1 MSGVI
6 PERGNVASIH
16 FLPENIVRFV
26 PVDKIRELIPKDSIV
41 EQLLLVVLLIVIIW
55 LFNKSF
61 RLFLKRAEKHG
72 FDRAATPLV
81 SDLVKYTTYAIGLL
95 LCLNIL
101 GVNTNGLLAML
112 GAASLAVGLALKDTL
127 SNVASGLLLLFLRPF
142 VAGDYIECG
151 SIKGKICAIGLFNTT
166 LETFEGIYV
175 SAPNRSL
182 WGSPIVNYARNPIR
196 RLDINVGV
204 SYDASLDVVF
214 CALRRMVE
222 QEASFMKIPPPK
234 FFVSDYADS
243 SINVTVWVWVRTFE
257 YYELKRKYSRIIKD
271 VLDEHKI
278 EIPFPQRV
286 VHLVK
291 DGEEAAVAKEREPDF
306 DDLVQDEVTFNGVKI
321 NLNR

>member
-1 MSGVI
+1 M
-6 PERGNVASIH
+6 ASIH
-16 FLPENIVRFV
+16 FLSENIVRFGY
-26 PVDKIRELIPKDSIV
+26 VDKIREIVPKDSII
-41 EQLLLVVLLIVIIW
+41 EQILLVVLLIVIIW

-81 SDLVKYTTYAIGLL
+81 SDLVKYTTYAVGLL
-95 LCLNIL
+95 LGLNIL

-127 SNVASGLLLLFLRPF
+127 ANVASGLLLLFLRPF

-204 SYDASLDVVF
+204 SYEASLDVVF
-214 CALRRMVE
+214 CALRKMVE
-222 QEASFMKIPPPK
+222 QDASFLKVPPPK
-234 FFVSDYADS
+234 FFVSEYADS

-291 DGEEAAVAKEREPDF
+291 EGEDAAVSKEREPDF
-306 DDLVQDEVTFNGVKI
+306 DDLVQEEVTLNGVKI

>member
-1 MSGVI
+1 MPKRS
-6 PERGNVASIH
+6 
-16 FLPENIVRFV
+16 FLLKNIVRFV
-26 PVDKIRELIPKDSIV
+26 FVNKIRELIPKDSIV
-41 EQLLLVVLLIVIIW
+41 EQLLLVVLLIVVIW

-61 RLFLKRAEKHG
+61 KLFLRRAEKHG
-72 FDRAATPLV
+72 LDRAAVPLI
-81 SDLVKYTTYAIGLL
+81 SDLVKYTTYAVGLL
-95 LCLNIL
+95 LGLNIL

-166 LETFEGIYV
+166 LETFEGIAV

-182 WGSPIVNYARNPIR
+182 WGAPIVNYARNPIR
-196 RLDINVGV
+196 RLDIEIGV

-214 CALRRMVE
+214 CALRKMVE
-222 QEASFMKIPPPK
+222 QDASFLKVPPPK
-234 FFVSDYADS
+234 FFVSEYADS

-291 DGEEAAVAKEREPDF
+291 EGEEAAVAKEREPDF
-306 DDLVQDEVTFNGVKI
+306 DDLVQDEVTLNGVKI

>member
-1 MSGVI
+1 MSRVI
-6 PERGNVASIH
+6 PARDNAPLRS

-26 PVDKIRELIPKDSIV
+26 FVNKIRELIPKDSIV
-41 EQLLLVVLLIVIIW
+41 EQLLLVVLLIVVIW

-61 RLFLKRAEKHG
+61 KLFLRRAEKHG
-72 FDRAATPLV
+72 LDRAAVPLI
-81 SDLVKYTTYAIGLL
+81 SDLVKYTTYAVGLL
-95 LCLNIL
+95 LGLNIL

-166 LETFEGIYV
+166 LETFEGIAV

-182 WGSPIVNYARNPIR
+182 WGAPIVNYARNPIR
-196 RLDINVGV
+196 RLDIEIGV

-214 CALRRMVE
+214 CALRKMVE
-222 QEASFMKIPPPK
+222 QDASFLKVPPPK
-234 FFVSDYADS
+234 FFVSEYADS

-291 DGEEAAVAKEREPDF
+291 EGEEAAVAKEREPDF
-306 DDLVQDEVTFNGVKI
+306 DDLVQDEVTLNGVKI

>member
-1 MSGVI
+1 M
-6 PERGNVASIH
+6 ASTH

-95 LCLNIL
+95 LCLNVL

-127 SNVASGLLLLFLRPF
+127 ANVASGLLLLFLRPF

-222 QEASFMKIPPPK
+222 QEASFMKVPPPK
-234 FFVSDYADS
+234 FFVSEYADS

-291 DGEEAAVAKEREPDF
+291 DGEQDGAVKEREPDF

>member
-1 MSGVI
+1 MSGI
-6 PERGNVASIH
+6 IAEERYSLSCG
-16 FLPENIVRFV
+16 FLPRNNVRFLA
-26 PVDKIRELIPKDSIV
+26 VDRIREYIPKDSLL
-41 EQLLLVVLLIVIIW
+41 EQLLLVALLFLIIW

-61 RLFLKRAEKHG
+61 RLFLKRAERRG
-72 FDRAATPLV
+72 FDRAAIPLV
-81 SDLVKYTTYAIGLL
+81 SDLVKYTTYALGLL
-95 LCLNIL
+95 VALNIL

-127 SNVASGLLLLFLRPF
+127 ANIASGLLLLFLRPF

-166 LETFEGIYV
+166 LETFEGIAV

-182 WGSPIVNYARNPIR
+182 WGAPIVNYARNPIR
-196 RLDINVGV
+196 RLDIEIGV

-222 QEASFMKIPPPK
+222 QDTSFLRVPPPK
-234 FFVSDYADS
+234 FFVSSYADS

-291 DGEEAAVAKEREPDF
+291 EGEEVATSGERVPDF
-306 DDLVQDEVTFNGVKI
+306 DDLVQDEIIVDGKLI
-321 NLNR
+321 SGK

>member
-1 MSGVI
+1 M
-6 PERGNVASIH
+6 ASIH

>member
-6 PERGNVASIH
+6 PVRDNAPLRS
-16 FLPENIVRFV
+16 FLPENIVRFGIV
-26 PVDKIRELIPKDSIV
+26 EKLREFIPKDSII
-41 EQLLLVVLLIVIIW
+41 EQLLLVVLLIAIIW

-61 RLFLKRAEKHG
+61 RMFLKRAEKHG
-72 FDRAATPLV
+72 LDRAAVPLI
-81 SDLVKYTTYAIGLL
+81 SDLVKYTTYAVGLL
-95 LCLNIL
+95 LGLNIL

-166 LETFEGIYV
+166 LETFEGIAV

-182 WGSPIVNYARNPIR
+182 WGAPIVNYARNPIR
-196 RLDINVGV
+196 RLDIEIGV
-204 SYDASLDVVF
+204 SYDSSLDVVF

-222 QEASFMKIPPPK
+222 QEASFLKVPPPK
-234 FFVSDYADS
+234 FFVSSYADS
-243 SINVTVWVWVRTFE
+243 SINVVVWVWVRTFE

-291 DGEEAAVAKEREPDF
+291 EDDLAAGSNEREPDF
-306 DDLVQDEVTFNGVKI
+306 DDLVQDEVTLNGVKI

>member
-1 MSGVI
+1 M
-6 PERGNVASIH
+6 E
-16 FLPENIVRFV
+16 
-26 PVDKIRELIPKDSIV
+26 KIREIVPKDSII
-41 EQLLLVVLLIVIIW
+41 EQILLVILLIVIIW

-61 RLFLKRAEKHG
+61 RLFLKRAERHG

-81 SDLVKYTTYAIGLL
+81 SDLVKYTTYAVGLL
-95 LCLNIL
+95 LGLNIL

-127 SNVASGLLLLFLRPF
+127 ANVASGLLLLFLRPF

-182 WGSPIVNYARNPIR
+182 WGAPIVNYARNPIR
-196 RLDINVGV
+196 RLDIEIGV
-204 SYDASLDVVF
+204 SYEASLDVVF
-214 CALRRMVE
+214 CALRKMVE
-222 QEASFMKIPPPK
+222 QDASFLKVPPPK
-234 FFVSDYADS
+234 FFVNEYADS
-243 SINVTVWVWVRTFE
+243 SINVMVWVWVRTFE

-291 DGEEAAVAKEREPDF
+291 EGEDAAVSKEREPDF
-306 DDLVQDEVTFNGVKI
+306 DDLVQDEVTLNGVKI

>member
-1 MSGVI
+1 M
-6 PERGNVASIH
+6 ALTH

-26 PVDKIRELIPKDSIV
+26 FVNKIRELIPKDSIV
-41 EQLLLVVLLIVIIW
+41 EQLLLVVLLIVVIW

-61 RLFLKRAEKHG
+61 KLFLRRAEKHG
-72 FDRAATPLV
+72 LDRAAVPLI
-81 SDLVKYTTYAIGLL
+81 SDLVKYTTYAVGLL
-95 LCLNIL
+95 LGLNIL

-166 LETFEGIYV
+166 LETFEGIAV

-182 WGSPIVNYARNPIR
+182 WGAPIVNYARNPIR
-196 RLDINVGV
+196 RLDIEIGV

-214 CALRRMVE
+214 CALRKMVE
-222 QEASFMKIPPPK
+222 QDASFLKVPPPK
-234 FFVSDYADS
+234 FFVSEYADS

-291 DGEEAAVAKEREPDF
+291 EGEEAAVAKEREPDF
-306 DDLVQDEVTFNGVKI
+306 DDLVQDEVTLNGVKI

>member
-6 PERGNVASIH
+6 RARGNAPSCS

-26 PVDKIRELIPKDSIV
+26 FVNKIRELIPKDSIV
-41 EQLLLVVLLIVIIW
+41 EQLLLVVLLIVVIW

-61 RLFLKRAEKHG
+61 KLFLRRAEKHG
-72 FDRAATPLV
+72 LDRAAVPLI
-81 SDLVKYTTYAIGLL
+81 SDLVKYTTYAVGLL
-95 LCLNIL
+95 LGLNIL

-166 LETFEGIYV
+166 LETFEGIAV

-182 WGSPIVNYARNPIR
+182 WGAPIVNYARNPIR
-196 RLDINVGV
+196 RLDIEIGV

-214 CALRRMVE
+214 CALRKMVE
-222 QEASFMKIPPPK
+222 QDASFLKVPPPK
-234 FFVSDYADS
+234 FFVSEYADS

-291 DGEEAAVAKEREPDF
+291 EGEEAAVAKEREPDF
-306 DDLVQDEVTFNGVKI
+306 DDLVQDEVTLNGVKI

>member
-1 MSGVI
+1 M
-6 PERGNVASIH
+6 ASIH

-95 LCLNIL
+95 LGLNIL

-222 QEASFMKIPPPK
+222 QEASFMKVPPPK
-234 FFVSDYADS
+234 FFVSEYADS

-291 DGEEAAVAKEREPDF
+291 DGEQDGVAKEREPDF

>member
-6 PERGNVASIH
+6 PARDNAPLRS

-26 PVDKIRELIPKDSIV
+26 FVNKIRELIPKDSIV
-41 EQLLLVVLLIVIIW
+41 EQLLLVVLLIVVIW

-61 RLFLKRAEKHG
+61 KLFLRRAEKHG
-72 FDRAATPLV
+72 LDRAAVPLI
-81 SDLVKYTTYAIGLL
+81 SDLVKYTTYAVGLL
-95 LCLNIL
+95 LGLNIL

-166 LETFEGIYV
+166 LETFEGIAV

-182 WGSPIVNYARNPIR
+182 WGAPIVNYARNPIR
-196 RLDINVGV
+196 RLDIEIGV

-214 CALRRMVE
+214 CALRKMVE
-222 QEASFMKIPPPK
+222 QDASFLKVPPPK
-234 FFVSDYADS
+234 FFVSEYADS

-291 DGEEAAVAKEREPDF
+291 EGEEAAVAKEREPDF
-306 DDLVQDEVTFNGVKI
+306 DDLVQDEVTLNGVKI

>member
-6 PERGNVASIH
+6 PERNNVASIH
-16 FLPENIVRFV
+16 FLSENIVRFGY
-26 PVDKIRELIPKDSIV
+26 VDKIREIVPKDSII
-41 EQLLLVVLLIVIIW
+41 EQILLVVLLIVIIW

-81 SDLVKYTTYAIGLL
+81 SDLVKYTTYAVGLL
-95 LCLNIL
+95 LGLNIL

-127 SNVASGLLLLFLRPF
+127 ANVASGLLLLFLRPF

-204 SYDASLDVVF
+204 SYEASLDVVF
-214 CALRRMVE
+214 CALRKMVE
-222 QEASFMKIPPPK
+222 QDASFLKVPPPK
-234 FFVSDYADS
+234 FFVSEYADS

-291 DGEEAAVAKEREPDF
+291 EGEDAAVSKEREPDF
-306 DDLVQDEVTFNGVKI
+306 DDLVQEEVTLNGVKI

>member
-6 PERGNVASIH
+6 PERGNVASTH

-95 LCLNIL
+95 LGLNIL

-222 QEASFMKIPPPK
+222 QEASFMKVPPPK
-234 FFVSDYADS
+234 FFVSEYADS
-243 SINVTVWVWVRTFE
+243 SINVSVWVWVRTFE

-291 DGEEAAVAKEREPDF
+291 EGEEAAVAKEREPDF

>member
-1 MSGVI
+1 
-6 PERGNVASIH
+6 VASIH
-16 FLPENIVRFV
+16 FLSENIVRFGY
-26 PVDKIRELIPKDSIV
+26 VDKIREIVPKDSII
-41 EQLLLVVLLIVIIW
+41 EQILLVVLLIVIIW

-81 SDLVKYTTYAIGLL
+81 SDLVKYTTYAVGLL
-95 LCLNIL
+95 LGLNIL

-127 SNVASGLLLLFLRPF
+127 ANVASGLLLLFLRPF

-204 SYDASLDVVF
+204 SYEASLDVVF
-214 CALRRMVE
+214 CALRKMVE
-222 QEASFMKIPPPK
+222 QDASFLKVPPPK
-234 FFVSDYADS
+234 FFVSEYADS

-291 DGEEAAVAKEREPDF
+291 EGEEAAAPKEREPDF
-306 DDLVQDEVTFNGVKI
+306 DDLVQEEVTLNGVKI

>member
-1 MSGVI
+1 M
-6 PERGNVASIH
+6 
-16 FLPENIVRFV
+16 
-26 PVDKIRELIPKDSIV
+26 
-41 EQLLLVVLLIVIIW
+41 EQLLLVVLLVVLTW

-95 LCLNIL
+95 LGLNIL

-112 GAASLAVGLALKDTL
+112 GAASLAVGLAFKDIL

-166 LETFEGIYV
+166 LETFEGVYV

-196 RLDINVGV
+196 RLDIAVGI
-204 SYDASLDVVF
+204 SYEASLDVVF
-214 CALRRMVE
+214 CAMRRMVE
-222 QEASFMKIPPPK
+222 RETSFLKVPPPK
-234 FFVSDYADS
+234 FFVSEYADS
-243 SINVTVWVWVRTFE
+243 SINIMVWVWVRTFE
-257 YYELKRKYSRIIKD
+257 YYELKRKYSRIVKD
-271 VLDEHKI
+271 VLDEHNI

-291 DGEEAAVAKEREPDF
+291 DGEQGDAPAEHEPDF

>member
-95 LCLNIL
+95 LGLNIL

-222 QEASFMKIPPPK
+222 QEASFMKVPPPK
-234 FFVSDYADS
+234 FFVSEYADS

-291 DGEEAAVAKEREPDF
+291 EGEEAAVAKEREPDF

>member
-1 MSGVI
+1 VSGVI
-6 PERGNVASIH
+6 LERGDVASTH

-26 PVDKIRELIPKDSIV
+26 PVDKIRELIPKDSIA

-55 LFNKSF
+55 FFNKSF
-61 RLFLKRAEKHG
+61 RLCLKRAEKHG

-95 LCLNIL
+95 LGLNIL

-222 QEASFMKIPPPK
+222 QEASFMKVPPPK
-234 FFVSDYADS
+234 FFVSEYADS

-291 DGEEAAVAKEREPDF
+291 EGEEAAVAKEREPDF

>member
-1 MSGVI
+1 M
-6 PERGNVASIH
+6 ALIH

-26 PVDKIRELIPKDSIV
+26 FVNKIRELIPKDSIV
-41 EQLLLVVLLIVIIW
+41 EQLLLVVLLIVVIW

-61 RLFLKRAEKHG
+61 KLFLRRAEKHG
-72 FDRAATPLV
+72 LDRAAVPLI
-81 SDLVKYTTYAIGLL
+81 SDLVKYTTYAVGLL
-95 LCLNIL
+95 LGLNIL

-166 LETFEGIYV
+166 LETFEGIAV

-182 WGSPIVNYARNPIR
+182 WGAPIVNYARNPIR
-196 RLDINVGV
+196 RLDIEIGV

-214 CALRRMVE
+214 CALRKMVE
-222 QEASFMKIPPPK
+222 QDASFLKVPPPK
-234 FFVSDYADS
+234 FFVSEYADS

-291 DGEEAAVAKEREPDF
+291 EGEEAAVAKEREPDF
-306 DDLVQDEVTFNGVKI
+306 DDLVQDEVTLNGVKI

>member
-1 MSGVI
+1 MT
-6 PERGNVASIH
+6 H

-26 PVDKIRELIPKDSIV
+26 FVNKIRELIPKDSIV
-41 EQLLLVVLLIVIIW
+41 EQLLLVVLLIVVIW

-61 RLFLKRAEKHG
+61 KLFLRRAEKHG
-72 FDRAATPLV
+72 LDRAAVPLI
-81 SDLVKYTTYAIGLL
+81 SDLVKYTTYAVGLL
-95 LCLNIL
+95 LGLNIL

-166 LETFEGIYV
+166 LETFEGIAV

-182 WGSPIVNYARNPIR
+182 WGAPIVNYARNPIR
-196 RLDINVGV
+196 RLDIEIGV

-214 CALRRMVE
+214 CALRKMVE
-222 QEASFMKIPPPK
+222 QDASFLKVPPPK
-234 FFVSDYADS
+234 FFVSEYADS

-291 DGEEAAVAKEREPDF
+291 EGEEAAVAKEREPDF
-306 DDLVQDEVTFNGVKI
+306 DDLVQDEVTLNGVKI

>member
-1 MSGVI
+1 M
-6 PERGNVASIH
+6 E
-16 FLPENIVRFV
+16 
-26 PVDKIRELIPKDSIV
+26 KIREIVPKDSII
-41 EQLLLVVLLIVIIW
+41 EQILLVVLLIVIIW

-95 LCLNIL
+95 LGLNIL

-127 SNVASGLLLLFLRPF
+127 ANVASGLLLLFLRPF

-182 WGSPIVNYARNPIR
+182 WGAPIMNYARNPIR

-204 SYDASLDVVF
+204 SYEASLDVVF
-214 CALRRMVE
+214 CALRKMVE
-222 QEASFMKIPPPK
+222 QEASFLKVPPPK
-234 FFVSDYADS
+234 FFVSEYADS

-291 DGEEAAVAKEREPDF
+291 EGEDAAVSKEREPDF
-306 DDLVQDEVTFNGVKI
+306 DDLVQEEVTLNGVKI

>member
-95 LCLNIL
+95 LGLNIL

-222 QEASFMKIPPPK
+222 QEASFMKVPPPK
-234 FFVSDYADS
+234 FFVSEYADS

-291 DGEEAAVAKEREPDF
+291 DGEQDGAVKEREPDF

>member
-1 MSGVI
+1 M
-6 PERGNVASIH
+6 ASTH

-95 LCLNIL
+95 LGLNIL

-222 QEASFMKIPPPK
+222 QEASFMKVPPPK
-234 FFVSDYADS
+234 FFVSEYADS

-291 DGEEAAVAKEREPDF
+291 DGEQDGVAKEREPDF

>member
-291 DGEEAAVAKEREPDF
+291 EGEEAAVAKEREPDF

>member
-1 MSGVI
+1 M
-6 PERGNVASIH
+6 
-16 FLPENIVRFV
+16 LQNIVRFGNV
-26 PVDKIRELIPKDSIV
+26 EKIREIVPKDSII
-41 EQLLLVVLLIVIIW
+41 EQILLVILLIVIIW

-61 RLFLKRAEKHG
+61 RLFLKRAERHG

-81 SDLVKYTTYAIGLL
+81 SDLVKYTTYAVGLL
-95 LCLNIL
+95 LGLNIL

-127 SNVASGLLLLFLRPF
+127 ANVASGLLLLFLRPF

-182 WGSPIVNYARNPIR
+182 WGAPIVNYARNPIR
-196 RLDINVGV
+196 RLDIEIGV
-204 SYDASLDVVF
+204 SYEASLDVVF
-214 CALRRMVE
+214 CALRKMVE
-222 QEASFMKIPPPK
+222 QDASFLKVPPPK
-234 FFVSDYADS
+234 FFVNEYADS
-243 SINVTVWVWVRTFE
+243 SINVMVWVWVRTFE

-291 DGEEAAVAKEREPDF
+291 EGEDAAVSKEREPDF
-306 DDLVQDEVTFNGVKI
+306 DDLVQDEVTLNGVKI

>member
-1 MSGVI
+1 V
-6 PERGNVASIH
+6 EK
-16 FLPENIVRFV
+16 L
-26 PVDKIRELIPKDSIV
+26 RELIPKDSVI
-41 EQLLLVVLLIVIIW
+41 EQLLLVVLLIAIIW

-61 RLFLKRAEKHG
+61 RMFLKRAEKHG

-95 LCLNIL
+95 LGLNIL

-222 QEASFMKIPPPK
+222 QEASFMKVPPPK

-291 DGEEAAVAKEREPDF
+291 EGEEAAVAKEREPDF

>member
-6 PERGNVASIH
+6 PERGNVASTH

-95 LCLNIL
+95 LCLNVL

-127 SNVASGLLLLFLRPF
+127 ANVASGLLLLFLRPF

-222 QEASFMKIPPPK
+222 QEASFMKVPPPK
-234 FFVSDYADS
+234 FFVSEYADS

-291 DGEEAAVAKEREPDF
+291 EGEEAAVAKEREPDF

>member
-6 PERGNVASIH
+6 PKRGNVASTH

-95 LCLNIL
+95 LGLNIL

-222 QEASFMKIPPPK
+222 QEASFMKVPPPK
-234 FFVSDYADS
+234 FFVSEYADS

-291 DGEEAAVAKEREPDF
+291 EGEEAAVAKEREPDF